1 MINNWLL
8 IIIIDLMREWL
19 NGGMNYLINWLYNY
33 WMIKHH
39 VCPNIVW
46 RWRCNSGLT
55 NLVISCICK
64 TKWIQFSRK
73 PIGRK
78 CLRNLSIDTMRAMI
92 QSGAQNRRPFLTYTC
107 TSNSI
112 YRLFTRFSRAMD
124 DNHRKSIWRASWSF
138 FLFVEERERDRWN
151 EQ

>member
-8 IIIIDLMREWL
+8 IIIIDLMSEWL

-46 RWRCNSGLT
+46 SWRYNSGLT

-92 QSGAQNRRPFLTYTC
+92 QSGAQNRRLFLTYNILLIQFIDC
-107 TSNSI
+107 LHGFREPWN
-112 YRLFTRFSRAMD
+112 